1 MLTWLQDALFV
12 RGPEADKLLEWD
24 AILARLVV
32 SFIAGWLVAIVYA
45 WGRRN
50 SLTATTFPGTLVLM
64 TILIAMVTQVIGENM
79 ARAFGLVGALSIVRF
94 RTVMQDTQDV
104 AYVIFAVAVGMAIG
118 AGQPTIALFCLAGIA
133 TAATIFRYF
142 PSVNVITNVASL
154 HVRLGIGRSPEVT
167 LDPVLADTTTRRE
180 MTSVET
186 AKQGAAVDVEY
197 RVLLRPDISPADLVA
212 RLNQIEGVQSVQFRK
227 QVRDD

>member
-12 RGPEADKLLEWD
+12 RGPEAQSLLAWD

-32 SFIAGWLVAIVYA
+32 SFLAGWLVAVVYA

-118 AGQPTIALFCLAGIA
+118 AGQPTVALMCIGGITA
-133 TAATIFRYF
+133 AATIFRYF
-142 PSVNVITNVASL
+142 PSVNIITNVAAL
-154 HVRLGIGRSPEVT
+154 HVRLGLGRSPEAT
-167 LDPVLADTTTRRE
+167 LEPVLAEVTTKRE

-197 RVLLRPDISPADLVA
+197 RILLRPEVSPAELVA
-212 RLNQIEGVQSVQFRK
+212 RLNQVEGVQSVQFRK